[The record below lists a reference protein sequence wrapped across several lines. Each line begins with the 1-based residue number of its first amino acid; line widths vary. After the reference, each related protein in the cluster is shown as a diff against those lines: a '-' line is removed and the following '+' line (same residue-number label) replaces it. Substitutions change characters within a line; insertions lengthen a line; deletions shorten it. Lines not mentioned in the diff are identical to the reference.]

1 MNDYTKELLIQEE
14 DNSIFSNAFRY
25 AAIGMALVALNGKW
39 LKVNRSLCEMLGYS
53 EDEILEKTFQD
64 ITHPDDI
71 DEDLVYVTRML
82 AGVIDTYQMEKRY
95 FHKEGYVINILL
107 SVSLVVNKD
116 GSPRFFISQIQDIT
130 RRKQAEEE
138 LLKISR
144 EDTLTGIANRRYFFE
159 HASRE
164 MIRGRR
170 FNESQTLAMLDVDYF
185 KNINDTFGH
194 ETGDVVLK
202 KMAGE
207 CKKILREV
215 DIFGRIG
222 GEEFGILFLNTDKK
236 TSQILAERLRS
247 HIEKIEVITSAGKIN
262 FTVSIGMVSFRGGNK
277 SIDERLSIADQAL
290 YQAKESGRNRIEI
303 ISEDPSAPEETPESI
318 HSQLVRLMWK
328 DEYAS
333 GNLLIDSQHR
343 NLFTCANE
351 LLNAI
356 ITGQTD
362 KIVLFFSNN
371 LLNHTV
377 QHFFDEEKILYEY
390 KFPEF
395 QSHYNIHREL
405 EKKMSQTIANYKNDK
420 VHVGELFSFL
430 VTDIILEHMVLE
442 DQKFFSYLD

>member
-1 MNDYTKELLIQEE
+1 MSKHTKEISSTEE
-14 DNSIFSNAFRY
+14 DSMFFNAFKY
-25 AAIGMALVALNGKW
+25 ASIGMALVAPDGKW
-39 LKVNRSLCEMLGYS
+39 LKVNRSLCEMLGYL
-53 EDEILEKTFQD
+53 EEEILEKTFQD
-64 ITHPDDI
+64 ITHPDDL

-82 AGVIDTYQMEKRY
+82 AGVIDNYQMEKRY

-116 GSPRFFISQIQDIT
+116 KSPRFFISQIQDIT
-130 RRKQAEEE
+130 RRKQVEEE

-164 MIRGRR
+164 MIRGKR
-170 FNESQTLAMLDVDYF
+170 FNESQTLAMLDIDHF
-185 KNINDTFGH
+185 KNINDTYGH
-194 ETGDVVLK
+194 ETGDIVLK
-202 KMAGE
+202 IMAKE
-207 CKKILREV
+207 CKKILREI

-222 GEEFGILFLNTDKK
+222 GEEFCVLFLNTDKQ

-247 HIEKIEVITSAGKIN
+247 HIEKIEVMTSAGKIN

-303 ISEDPSAPEETPESI
+303 ISEALSNSEETPEPI

-343 NLFTCANE
+343 HLFTSSNE

-356 ITGQTD
+356 ITGKPD
-362 KIVLFFSNN
+362 NNVLILAKN
-371 LLNHTV
+371 LLNQTAK
-377 QHFFDEEKILYEY
+377 HFLDEEKLLYES

-395 QSHYNIHREL
+395 RDHCKIHRQL
-405 EKKMSQTIANYKNDK
+405 EKK
-420 VHVGELFSFL
+420 
-430 VTDIILEHMVLE
+430 
-442 DQKFFSYLD
+442 

>member
-1 MNDYTKELLIQEE
+1 MDDYTQEILSQE
-14 DNSIFSNAFRY
+14 NDSMFFNAFKY
-25 AAIGMALVALNGKW
+25 AAIGMALVAPNGKW
-39 LKVNRSLCEMLGYS
+39 LKVNSALCEMLGYS
-53 EDEILEKTFQD
+53 EDEILDKTFQD
-64 ITHPDDI
+64 ITHPDDL

-130 RRKQAEEE
+130 RRKQVEEE

-144 EDTLTGIANRRYFFE
+144 EDSLTGIANRRYFFE
-159 HASRE
+159 HATRE
-164 MIRGRR
+164 MIRGKR
-170 FNESQTLAMLDVDYF
+170 FHESQTLVMLDVDYF
-185 KNINDTFGH
+185 KNINDTYGH
-194 ETGDVVLK
+194 ETGDIVLK
-202 KMAGE
+202 TMVRE
-207 CKKILREV
+207 CKKILREI

-236 TSQILAERLRS
+236 TAQILAERLRS

-290 YQAKESGRNRIEI
+290 YQAKESGRNCFKI
-303 ISEDPSAPEETPESI
+303 ISEDLSKPEETLEPI

-343 NLFTCANE
+343 HLFTCANE

-356 ITGQTD
+356 IIGQTD
-362 KIVLFFSNN
+362 KNVLVLAKN
-371 LLNHTV
+371 LLNQTS
-377 QHFFDEEKILYEY
+377 QHFFDEEKLLHES

-395 QSHYNIHREL
+395 ISHCQIHREL
-405 EKKMSQTIANYKNDK
+405 EKKMSQTIANFKNDK

-430 VTDIILEHMVLE
+430 VTDIILEHMVVE
-442 DQKFFSYLD
+442 DQKFFSYLE

>member
-1 MNDYTKELLIQEE
+1 MSNHTIEISPEE
-14 DNSIFSNAFRY
+14 DSIFFNAFKY
-25 AAIGMALVALNGKW
+25 ASMGMALVAPDGKW
-39 LKVNRSLCEMLGYS
+39 LKVNRSLCEMLGYQ
-53 EDEILEKTFQD
+53 EEEILDRTFQD
-64 ITHPDDI
+64 ITHPDDL

-95 FHKEGYVINILL
+95 FHKEGYIINILL

-130 RRKQAEEE
+130 RKKQVEEE

-170 FNESQTLAMLDVDYF
+170 FNESQTLAMLDVDNF
-185 KNINDTFGH
+185 KSINDTYGH
-194 ETGDVVLK
+194 ETGDIVLK

-207 CKKILREV
+207 CKKILREI

-236 TSQILAERLRS
+236 TSLNLAERLRS
-247 HIEKIEVITSAGKIN
+247 QIEKIEVITSDGKIN
-262 FTVSIGMVSFRGGNK
+262 FTVSIGMVYFRGGNK
-277 SIDERLSIADQAL
+277 SIDERLNIADQAL
-290 YQAKESGRNRIEI
+290 YRAKESGRNRIEI
-303 ISEDPSAPEETPESI
+303 ISEDLSDTEITPEPTQ
-318 HSQLVRLMWK
+318 SQLVRLIWK

-343 NLFTCANE
+343 HLFTCANE

-356 ITGQTD
+356 ITGRTD
-362 KIVLFFSNN
+362 KDVLFLAKN
-371 LLNHTV
+371 LLNQTV
-377 QHFFDEEKILYEY
+377 QHFSDEEKLLCESEFSEY
-390 KFPEF
+390 NY
-395 QSHYNIHREL
+395 HCNIHRQL
-405 EKKMSQTIANYKNDK
+405 EKKMAQTIASFKNDK

-442 DQKFFSYLD
+442 DQKFFSYL